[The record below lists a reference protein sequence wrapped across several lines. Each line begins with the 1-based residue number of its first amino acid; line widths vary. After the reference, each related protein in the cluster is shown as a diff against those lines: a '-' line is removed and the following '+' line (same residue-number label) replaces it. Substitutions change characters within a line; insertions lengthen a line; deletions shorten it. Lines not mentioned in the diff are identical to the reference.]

1 MARPILSEYGPDAD
15 KPQAASATRGGVMQ
29 AKELP
34 YAPPVGPTTFGHNS
48 PGLANR
54 NNYGNAGSQGKYSNE
69 ITTSGAPGIARKG
82 GENEGN
88 AGSQDDP
95 ITTREGF

>member
-1 MARPILSEYGPDAD
+1 MARGILSEYGPDAD
-15 KPQAASATRGGVMQ
+15 KPQAAPCTRGGVMQ

-34 YAPPVGPTTFGHNS
+34 YASPVGPTTFGHS
-48 PGLANR
+48 GPGLANR

-95 ITTREGF
+95 IDTAEGY

>member
-1 MARPILSEYGPDAD
+1 MARPILSEFGPDAD
-15 KPQAASATRGGVMQ
+15 KPQAAPASHGGQMPVKECSYAT
-29 AKELP
+29 
-34 YAPPVGPTTFGHNS
+34 PVGPTTFGHNS

-88 AGSQDDP
+88 AGSQDDAV
-95 ITTREGF
+95 TTKEGF

>member
-1 MARPILSEYGPDAD
+1 MARGILSEYGPDAD
-15 KPQAASATRGGVMQ
+15 KPQAAPCTRGGVMQ

-34 YAPPVGPTTFGHNS
+34 YASPVGPTTFGHNS

-82 GENEGN
+82 GKNEGN

-95 ITTREGF
+95 IDTAEGY

>member
-1 MARPILSEYGPDAD
+1 MARGILSEYGPDAD
-15 KPQAASATRGGVMQ
+15 KPQAARATSGGITQ
-29 AKELP
+29 AKDVMG
-34 YAPPVGPTTFGHNS
+34 YASPVGPTTFGHNS

-82 GENEGN
+82 GENEGEE
-88 AGSQDDP
+88 GSQH
-95 ITTREGF
+95 G